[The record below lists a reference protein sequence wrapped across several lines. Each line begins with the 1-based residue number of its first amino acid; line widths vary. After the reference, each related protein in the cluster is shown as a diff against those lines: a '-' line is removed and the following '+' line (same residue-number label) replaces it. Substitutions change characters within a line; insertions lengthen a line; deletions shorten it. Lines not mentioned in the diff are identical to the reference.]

1 MEATENK
8 EKVSKDEKFMEG
20 STTLKGKRVKTM
32 SSVFQV
38 RIKGDHSTR
47 NV

>member
-1 MEATENK
+1 MEATEKK
-8 EKVSKDEKFMEG
+8 EKDEKFMEE
-20 STTLKGKRVKTM
+20 STTLTGKRVKTM

-38 RIKGDHSTR
+38 RIEGDHSTR